1 MVSAAAGDVDFAV
14 ATAFRLSQYTYLEPD
29 VVIFPRASGIPGLA
43 ADNVRFVVEIADSS
57 RHDMGRKASPYASF
71 GVRELW
77 VVDAVV
83 TSL

>member
-1 MVSAAAGDVDFAV
+1 M
-14 ATAFRLSQYTYLEPD
+14 
-29 VVIFPRASGIPGLA
+29 IFPRASGIPGLA
-43 ADNVRFVVEIADSS
+43 ADKVLLVVEIADSS
-57 RHDMGRKASPYASF
+57 LEYDMGRKACLYASF